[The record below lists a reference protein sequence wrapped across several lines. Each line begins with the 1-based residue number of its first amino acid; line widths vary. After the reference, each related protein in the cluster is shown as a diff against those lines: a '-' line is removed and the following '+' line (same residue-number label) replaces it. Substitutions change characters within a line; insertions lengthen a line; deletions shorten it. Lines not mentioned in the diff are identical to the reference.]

1 MFFCPKCSYSL
12 DLKKSAIIGNKTV
25 VATTEKKV
33 PVKSVSAG
41 INKIFKEQIN
51 PNTIKPT
58 FNKDQMLKNKN
69 YGKLSMEDKNK
80 MLEIFNQSGGATGAM
95 FLCNN
100 CGWINQI
107 DSTIKL
113 YTFDNLDKTTLVSP
127 NEYFMI
133 FNNPI
138 LSRTKD
144 YTCKNKNCQ
153 SHTKNNIKEAVF
165 FHNGKTLQVRYIC
178 GVCYNSWFI

>member
-12 DLKKSAIIGNKTV
+12 DLKKSTVIGNKTV
-25 VATTEKKV
+25 VATEKKV
-33 PVKSVSAG
+33 PIKSVTAG
-41 INKIFKEQIN
+41 INKIIKEN
-51 PNTIKPT
+51 VSPSTIQPSFTKE
-58 FNKDQMLKNKN
+58 QMLKNKN
-69 YGKLSMEDKNK
+69 YGKLTMENKNK
-80 MLEIFNQSGGATGAM
+80 MLEIFNQSGGASGAM

-100 CGWINQI
+100 CDWMKEI

-113 YTFDNLDKTTLVSP
+113 YTFDNNENTTQLSP
-127 NEYFMI
+127 NEYLMI

-144 YTCKNKNCQ
+144 YSCKNKNCE
-153 SHTKNNIKEAVF
+153 SHKKPDLKEAVF
-165 FHNGKTLQVRYIC
+165 FHNGKTLEVRYIC

>member
-12 DLKKSAIIGNKTV
+12 DLKKSTVIGNKTV
-25 VATTEKKV
+25 IASTKKV
-33 PVKSVSAG
+33 NVKSVTAG
-41 INKIFKEQIN
+41 INKVIKENIN
-51 PNTIKPT
+51 PFEIKPSFT
-58 FNKDQMLKNKN
+58 KDQMTKNKN

-100 CGWINQI
+100 CSWIKEI

-113 YTFDNLDKTTLVSP
+113 YTFNNKQDITQLTQE
-127 NEYFMI
+127 EYFMI

-144 YTCKNKNCQ
+144 YSCKNNKCTT
-153 SHTKNNIKEAVF
+153 HTKPENKEAVF
-165 FHNGKTLQVRYIC
+165 FHNGKSLNVRYVC
-178 GVCYNSWFI
+178 GTCYSSWFI